1 VTGNE
6 TEADDFR
13 DEERTEA
20 MEKACLDIMEI
31 CHEHTECAIDGP
43 VILHRKMQCLRD
55 ISAYPFYDG
64 EPPYRY
70 GEGGKRIL
78 TGEHSRKR
86 NCQAAVAERILE
98 LIKRLAEIDAQ

>member
-1 VTGNE
+1 MTGNE

-43 VILHRKMQCLRD
+43 VILHRKMQCLPQKVMPLPGFHP
-55 ISAYPFYDG
+55 SS
-64 EPPYRY
+64 
-70 GEGGKRIL
+70 
-78 TGEHSRKR
+78 H
-86 NCQAAVAERILE
+86 
-98 LIKRLAEIDAQ
+98 